1 LERCPEED
9 AILKITKPT
18 AARAFCAL
26 LLLLVLPARLYA
38 SCTSANS
45 DADVVVAIRDAAP
58 FTSRAS
64 NGFDEGFA
72 IDIWTSIEHQLIDD
86 GLMSKSD
93 IILCDNI
100 DDQTRA
106 LASGDIDVVI
116 SPLTITAERMQSFD
130 FSQQY
135 LQSGLT
141 LAEKSSSA
149 IDFQQATTVILE
161 TITQPGVARAILLF
175 IGFNLVLAFLLRAA
189 FRASGEDHAHS
200 GFGQLFDALVEAIV
214 RTVGLRGYGD
224 TFRTRAGRFL
234 EIFMAVMGT
243 VLSATILG
251 VLTSAFVGS
260 IGVNA
265 LAPAERLPQMRIGT
279 LSASTAQAFLISEYE
294 ALGISRERTVCHAAE
309 AATAQDKCLL
319 YDSWVDAVAALE
331 NDQVEAVLGDW
342 VALTYLSRLDR
353 FRNRVSVDSTV
364 YRNEPYGWGVAR
376 DRPELR
382 RGIDRAMIE
391 MMRDPRWRKRVEAY
405 LGVGTVAP
413 N

>member
-1 LERCPEED
+1 MQK
-9 AILKITKPT
+9 ILLT
-18 AARAFCAL
+18 AASLFLAAGL
-26 LLLLVLPARLYA
+26 MLVPHWAA
-38 SCTSANS
+38 ANCTSANS

-64 NGFDEGFA
+64 NGFNEGFA
-72 IDIWTSIEHQLIDD
+72 IDIWTSIEHVLIDE
-86 GLMSKSD
+86 GLMTNSD
-93 IILCDNI
+93 IVLCENI
-100 DDQTRA
+100 ADQTQA
-106 LASGDIDVVI
+106 LAAGDIDVVI
-116 SPLTITAERMQSFD
+116 SPLTITASRMELFD

-141 LAEKSSSA
+141 LAKKSSSA
-149 IDFQQATTVILE
+149 IDFRQATQVIIQTV
-161 TITQPGVARAILLF
+161 TQPGVWRAILFF

-189 FRASGEDHAHS
+189 LKASGRKEGADVGLGAW
-200 GFGQLFDALVEAIV
+200 FDALVEATV

-260 IGVNA
+260 IGANA
-265 LAPAERLPQMRIGT
+265 LVPAERLPQMRIAT
-279 LSASTAQAFLISEYE
+279 LESSTAQAFLIGEYDKVE
-294 ALGISRERTVCHAAE
+294 QSQTRAVCVDAEVAAE
-309 AATAQDKCLL
+309 SDKCLL
-319 YDSWVDAVAALE
+319 FDSWADAVEAL
-331 NDQVEAVLGDW
+331 DAGQVEAVLGDW
-342 VALTYLSRLDR
+342 IALTYLSRLDR
-353 FRNRVSVDSTV
+353 YRNRVSVDSAV

-376 DRPELR
+376 DRPDLR

>member
-1 LERCPEED
+1 MPNNRLTTFALIACM
-9 AILKITKPT
+9 ACLSLFSTQAAANCT
-18 AARAFCAL
+18 AG
-26 LLLLVLPARLYA
+26 
-38 SCTSANS
+38 NS
-45 DADVVVAIRDAAP
+45 NADVIVAIRDAAP
-58 FTSRAS
+58 FTSRS
-64 NGFDEGFA
+64 SSGLDEGFA
-72 IDIWTSIEHQLIDD
+72 IDIWTSIEHHLIDE
-86 GLMSKSD
+86 GLMTNSN
-93 IILCDNI
+93 IILCDTI
-100 DDQTRA
+100 ADQSRA
-106 LASGDIDVVI
+106 LAAGDIDVVI
-116 SPLTITAERMQSFD
+116 SPLTITAQRMADYD

-141 LAEKSSSA
+141 LAKKSSSA
-149 IDFQQATTVILE
+149 IDFKQATNVILQ

-175 IGFNLVLAFLLRAA
+175 IGFNLFLAFLLRAA
-189 FRASGEDHAHS
+189 FRASGKHSGEDS
-200 GFGQLFDALVEAIV
+200 GFGHLFDALIEAIV

-260 IGVNA
+260 IGSNV
-265 LAPAERLPQMRIGT
+265 LAPAERLPEMRIGT
-279 LSASTAQAFLISEYE
+279 LTGSTAQEFLISEYDVR
-294 ALGISRERTVCHAAE
+294 GQSQERAVCAHHTQTVEIRNCV
-309 AATAQDKCLL
+309 L
-319 YDSWVDAVAALE
+319 YGSWVDAVAALDNGE
-331 NDQVEAVLGDW
+331 LDAVLGDW
-342 VALTYLSRLDR
+342 IALTYLSRLDR
-353 FRNRVSVDSTV
+353 FKNRVSVDSAV

-382 RGIDRAMIE
+382 RGIDRAIIE

>member
-1 LERCPEED
+1 MH
-9 AILKITKPT
+9 KIFLT
-18 AARAFCAL
+18 AAGLCLAVIGLATA
-26 LLLLVLPARLYA
+26 PQIASA
-38 SCTSANS
+38 SCTSATS
-45 DADVVVAIRDAAP
+45 DADVIVAIRDAAP

-64 NGFDEGFA
+64 NGFNEGFA
-72 IDIWTSIEHQLIDD
+72 IDIWTSIEHVLIDE
-86 GLMSKSD
+86 GLMTNSD
-93 IILCDNI
+93 IILCENI
-100 DDQTRA
+100 ADQTAA
-106 LASGDIDVVI
+106 LAAGDIDVVI
-116 SPLTITAERMQSFD
+116 SPLTITASRMEHFD

-141 LAEKSSSA
+141 LAKKSSSA
-149 IDFQQATTVILE
+149 IDFQQATNVIIQTV
-161 TITQPGVARAILLF
+161 TQPGVWRAILFF
-175 IGFNLVLAFLLRAA
+175 ISFNLVLAFLLRVAI
-189 FRASGEDHAHS
+189 RASGSAATADS
-200 GFGQLFDALVEAIV
+200 GIGGWFDALVEAIV

-260 IGVNA
+260 IGANA
-265 LAPAERLPQMRIGT
+265 LVPAERLPQMRIAT
-279 LSASTAQAFLISEYE
+279 LESSTAQAFLIGEYDKGEQSQTRAVCVDAEVANEADNCLLFDSWANAVE
-294 ALGISRERTVCHAAE
+294 AL
-309 AATAQDKCLL
+309 
-319 YDSWVDAVAALE
+319 DSGE
-331 NDQVEAVLGDW
+331 VEAVLGDW
-342 VALTYLSRLDR
+342 IALTYLSRLDR
-353 FRNRVSVDSTV
+353 YRNRVSVDSAV

>member
-1 LERCPEED
+1 
-9 AILKITKPT
+9 
-18 AARAFCAL
+18 
-26 LLLLVLPARLYA
+26 
-38 SCTSANS
+38 
-45 DADVVVAIRDAAP
+45 
-58 FTSRAS
+58 
-64 NGFDEGFA
+64 
-72 IDIWTSIEHQLIDD
+72 
-86 GLMSKSD
+86 M
-93 IILCDNI
+93 
-100 DDQTRA
+100 QT
-106 LASGDIDVVI
+106 V
-116 SPLTITAERMQSFD
+116 D

-149 IDFQQATTVILE
+149 IDFEQATTVILQ
-161 TITQPGVARAILLF
+161 TIMQPGVARAILFF
-175 IGFNLVLAFLLRAA
+175 ICFNLVLAFLLRAA
-189 FRASGEDHAHS
+189 FRASGERHADT
-200 GFGQLFDALVEAIV
+200 GLGQLFDALVEAIV

-265 LAPAERLPQMRIGT
+265 LVPAERLPQMRIGT

-294 ALGISRERTVCHAAE
+294 ALGISRESTVCHDADV
-309 AATAQDKCLL
+309 ATAEDRCLL
-319 YDSWVDAVAALE
+319 YDAWVDAVTALDNGE
-331 NDQVEAVLGDW
+331 VQAVLGDW

-353 FRNRVSVDSTV
+353 FRNRVSVDSAV

-376 DRPELR
+376 DRPDLR
-382 RGIDRAMIE
+382 RGIDSGLIE

>member
-1 LERCPEED
+1 MPNNRLTTFALIACM
-9 AILKITKPT
+9 ACLSLFSTQAAANCT
-18 AARAFCAL
+18 A
-26 LLLLVLPARLYA
+26 
-38 SCTSANS
+38 SNS
-45 DADVVVAIRDAAP
+45 DADVIVAIRDAAP
-58 FTSRAS
+58 FTSRS
-64 NGFDEGFA
+64 SSGLDEGFA
-72 IDIWTSIEHQLIDD
+72 IDIWTSIEHHLIDE
-86 GLMSKSD
+86 GLMTNSN
-93 IILCDNI
+93 IILCDTI
-100 DDQTRA
+100 ADQSRA
-106 LASGDIDVVI
+106 LAAGDIDVVI
-116 SPLTITAERMQSFD
+116 SPLTITAQRMADYD

-141 LAEKSSSA
+141 LAKKSSSA
-149 IDFQQATTVILE
+149 IDFKQATNVILQ

-175 IGFNLVLAFLLRAA
+175 IGFNLFLAFLLRAA
-189 FRASGEDHAHS
+189 FRASGKHSGEDS
-200 GFGQLFDALVEAIV
+200 GFGHLFDALIEAIV

-260 IGVNA
+260 IGSNV
-265 LAPAERLPQMRIGT
+265 LAPAERLPEMRIGT
-279 LSASTAQAFLISEYE
+279 LTGSTAQEFLISEYDVR
-294 ALGISRERTVCHAAE
+294 GQSQERAVCAHHTQTVEIRNCV
-309 AATAQDKCLL
+309 L
-319 YDSWVDAVAALE
+319 YGSWVDAVAALDNGE
-331 NDQVEAVLGDW
+331 LDAVLGDW
-342 VALTYLSRLDR
+342 IALTYLSRLDR
-353 FRNRVSVDSTV
+353 FKNRVSVDSAV

-382 RGIDRAMIE
+382 RGIDRAIIE